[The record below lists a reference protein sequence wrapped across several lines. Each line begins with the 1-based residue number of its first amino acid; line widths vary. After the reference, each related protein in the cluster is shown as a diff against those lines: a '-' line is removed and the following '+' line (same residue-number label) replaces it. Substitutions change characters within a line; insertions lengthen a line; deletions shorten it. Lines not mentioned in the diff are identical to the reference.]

1 MTIEEQEA
9 QIEDQLALL
18 RRGTAEIL
26 PEEELA
32 AKLRRSVQ
40 TGKPL
45 RVKLGLDPTAPDIH
59 LGIAVVLRKLRRF
72 QHLGHHVIVII
83 GDFTAMIGDPSGKSE
98 TRRPL
103 TAEEVRSNARTY
115 EEQYCKILDPAR
127 TEVVFN
133 SQWLGQMTFREVVQL
148 TSRGTVARLLERDDF
163 AKRFAEDRPI
173 ACHELLYPF
182 CQAYDSVHLEADVE
196 MGGTDQRFNILMGRD
211 LQREYGQEP
220 QVALFMPI
228 LVGLD
233 GVQKMSKSLGNYI
246 GISEPPAEIFGKVMS
261 IRDDLMKTYYE
272 LATEVPIDQMT
283 QLLAGH
289 PMEAKKH
296 LAHTIVQMFHGIEA
310 AEEAQAG
317 FERVFSQRELPTEM
331 PDVAVPTGELKE
343 DGRIWIGRLLT
354 LAGMAGSTRE
364 ARRLVEGGGVTLS
377 DEKITDPNADV
388 AVSDG
393 AVLRVGRRRFARIRR
408 S

>member
-1 MTIEEQEA
+1 MTIEE
-9 QIEDQLALL
+9 QLALL

-32 AKLRRSVQ
+32 AKLRRSAE

-59 LGIAVVLRKLRRF
+59 LGFAVVLRKLRQF
-72 QHLGHHVIVII
+72 QDMGHEVIVII
-83 GDFTAMIGDPSGKSE
+83 GDFTAMIGDPSGKNE

-103 TAEEVRSNARTY
+103 TAEEVRTNAITY
-115 EEQYCKILDPAR
+115 AEQYSKILDASR
-127 TEVVFN
+127 TRVVFN
-133 SQWLGQMTFREVVQL
+133 GEWLGRMSFYEVVQL

-182 CQAYDSVHLEADVE
+182 CQAYDSVQLEADVE

-220 QVALFMPI
+220 QVAVFMPL

-246 GISEPPAEIFGKVMS
+246 GISEPPSAIFGKAMS
-261 IRDDLMKTYYE
+261 ISDAMMPTYFE
-272 LATEVPIDQMT
+272 LATDVPMVEVKR
-283 QLLAGH
+283 LLAGH
-289 PMEAKKH
+289 PMEAKKR
-296 LAHTIVQMFHGIEA
+296 LAHTLVAMYHGEA
-310 AEEAQAG
+310 AADEAQAG

-331 PDVAVPTGELKE
+331 AVVAVSPAELKE
-343 DGRIWIGRLLT
+343 GGTIWIGRLLT
-354 LAGMAGSTRE
+354 LAGMAASTRE
-364 ARRLVEGGGVTLS
+364 ARRLVEGGGVAL
-377 DEKITDPNADV
+377 DEEKITDPNADV
-388 AVSDG
+388 VVRDG
-393 AVLRVGRRRFARIRR
+393 AVLRVGRRRFARLQLASR
-408 S
+408 SD